1 MSNEVKRM
9 RKEAVVTF
17 SKVLTLAFALA
28 GLRYVTKSF
37 SYGSWCRG
45 ENWDEAPP
53 LEPAKK
59 HSRLEGRALH
69 N

>member
-1 MSNEVKRM
+1 MSNEVKRL

-17 SKVLTLAFALA
+17 SKVLTMAFALV

-37 SYGSWCRG
+37 RYESWCRG
-45 ENWDEAPP
+45 QNWNEAPS
-53 LEPAKK
+53 LELMKK
-59 HSRLEGRALH
+59 HSRLEGKVSH